1 MGAVAVGV
9 GELAPETE
17 RPIAAAPMH
26 VGVARAVIDLR
37 GDDAVIDL
45 REAAEVIDLHAHEE
59 RLAKRD
65 GLLLEVEAARLRRR
79 GRRGAHGRVRP
90 GVRPRPVRGTAD
102 SQYAEALGAA
112 HAFDAPLLARSAG

>member
-26 VGVARAVIDLR
+26 VVRAEQVDPAH
-37 GDDAVIDL
+37 AVIDL
-45 REAAEVIDLHAHEE
+45 RESAEVIDLRAHEE
-59 RLAKRD
+59 RLARRD

-79 GRRGAHGRVRP
+79 GRRSARSGGRS
-90 GVRPRPVRGTAD
+90 GVRPRPLGGTGD
-102 SQYAEALGAA
+102 SQHAVALGAA
-112 HAFDAPLLARSAG
+112 EAVDLPLLARSAG